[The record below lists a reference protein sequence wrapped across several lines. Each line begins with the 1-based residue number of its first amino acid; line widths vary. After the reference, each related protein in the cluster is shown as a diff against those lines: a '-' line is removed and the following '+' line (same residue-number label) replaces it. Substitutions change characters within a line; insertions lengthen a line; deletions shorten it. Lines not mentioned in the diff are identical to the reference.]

1 MIKFTTNRMFP
12 IFAGLLFSFL
22 FTANV
27 SAQFLGADF
36 SYTHGSSK
44 STDSIPVPML
54 DPSVSQSTIGYGQ
67 PVKYRMVL
75 RLYYNCMQKDFF
87 PSQTVSIH
95 ESVAL
100 SQAALVNLTL
110 DSVST
115 SRQALAQG
123 CAGVQE
129 QCLKTATY
137 SGEVELQNMVGG
149 YDMTWGY
156 CCWNMSV
163 LNIDNLHPQ
172 GVALALHVPFAE
184 SSVVN
189 STPHFMETP
198 VILACAGTILNI
210 NAAAMDPDGDQL
222 AYRLIHPNTYEQED
236 FPGNVTHP
244 EIFPAQEVFQPMTV
258 GRPPFKKVVYNEG
271 FSFKNPLGK
280 AKFSINSETGSMD
293 INPLTSGQYLVGI
306 GVSETRNGKKLGETQ
321 RIFLVEIISDPK

>member
-1 MIKFTTNRMFP
+1 MLV
-12 IFAGLLFSFL
+12 IFALLLFSFS
-22 FTANV
+22 FSVNS
-27 SAQFLGADF
+27 SAQFLGADLR
-36 SYTHGSSK
+36 YTHGSDQ
-44 STDSIPVPML
+44 STDSIPVPRL
-54 DPSVSQSTIGYGQ
+54 DPSISQGTIGYGQ
-67 PVKYRMVL
+67 PVTYKMVL
-75 RLYYNCMQKDFF
+75 RLYYNCMQKEFF

-137 SGEVELQNMVGG
+137 SGEVALQNMEGG

-172 GVALALHVPFAE
+172 GIALALHVPFAE
-184 SSVVN
+184 N
-189 STPHFMETP
+189 STANSSPDFMELP
-198 VILACAGTILNI
+198 VVLGCAGSILNI
-210 NAAAMDPDGDQL
+210 NSAAMDPDGDQL
-222 AYRLIHPNTYEQED
+222 AYRLVHPNTYEQED
-236 FPGNVTHP
+236 FPGNVVHP

-258 GRPPFKKVVYNEG
+258 GRPPFKKAVYTEG
-271 FSFKNPLGK
+271 FTFKNPLEK
-280 AKFSINSETGSMD
+280 AKLSINSETGSMD
-293 INPLTSGQYLVGI
+293 IRPRDSGQYLVGI

-321 RIFLVEIISDPK
+321 RIFLLEIISDPK